1 MKKFKGMKL
10 TVMILAIVLL
20 AMVSFVGIYVKD
32 KNAMKNLLPEYL
44 LGRDLKG
51 HRRVELK
58 VDDSAETIKYDAEG
72 NQIGAEDTQ
81 KEVARTEEKRTN
93 PEENL
98 TEENFKQAKKI
109 VEKRLS
115 SMQVNDYLIRQDS
128 ANGNMVLELPETTNT
143 DRIVGQLYLQGKL
156 EIVDKDTSEVLMTN
170 EDVKSVKS
178 GYGTAANGTT
188 VVFVNIQFNKAGT
201 EKFKNITNTYVE
213 TKVEKEEAEEGQEQT
228 EETIKKEIAL
238 NIDGSTLLT
247 THFEEEVSNGLLQLS
262 LGSSSSD
269 TTAKEM
275 QEYLLQA
282 NSMEALLDNGELPIV
297 YQVEQNKYVFSA
309 VTENMIK
316 MVIVISIIVL
326 AIAMIYAILT
336 YQAKGIIGSISFIGY
351 IAVLLIALRYFNV
364 EITIGGMVAILFSIA
379 VSYAIL
385 IGILKEKEVMTVM
398 KKYSIMLIP
407 TLIIA
412 IVFTFM
418 NIAIGIT
425 LFWGIVISLL
435 YHISIT
441 NIMLKD

>member
-309 VTENMIK
+309 VTENIIK
-316 MVIVISIIVL
+316 AVIVISIIVL

-364 EITIGGMVAILFSIA
+364 EITIGGMVAILFSMA

-418 NIAIGIT
+418 NMAIGIT

>member
-1 MKKFKGMKL
+1 MKKLKGMKL
-10 TVMILAIVLL
+10 TVIILAIVLL

-32 KNAMKNLLPEYL
+32 KNTMKNLLPEYL

-58 VDDSAETIKYDAEG
+58 VDDTAETIKYDAEG
-72 NQIGAEDTQ
+72 NEIGAEDTQ
-81 KEVARTEEKRTN
+81 KEVAKTEEKRTN

-98 TEENFKQAKKI
+98 TEENFKVAKKI
-109 VEKRLS
+109 IEKRLS
-115 SMQVNDYLIRQDS
+115 SMQVSDYLIRQNS
-128 ANGNMVLELPETTNT
+128 SNGNMVLELPETTNT

-156 EIVDKDTSEVLMTN
+156 EVVDKDTNEVLMSN
-170 EDVKSVKS
+170 RDVQSVKS
-178 GYGTAANGTT
+178 GYGTASNGAT
-188 VVFVNIQFNKAGT
+188 VVFVNIQFNKEGT

-213 TKVEKEEAEEGQEQT
+213 TKVIKEETEEGQEPK
-228 EETIKKEIAL
+228 EETVKKEIAL

-247 THFEEEVSNGLLQLS
+247 THFQEEVSNGLLQLS
-262 LGSSSSD
+262 LGSASSD

-309 VTENMIK
+309 ITENVIK
-316 MVIVISIIVL
+316 MVIVISIVVL

-336 YQAKGIIGSISFIGY
+336 YQAKGILGSISLVGY
-351 IAVLLIALRYFNV
+351 IALLLIAIRYFNV
-364 EITIGGMVAILFSIA
+364 EITIGGIVAILFSIA
-379 VSYAIL
+379 VSYAIV
-385 IGILKEKEVMTVM
+385 IAMLKEKEVMTVM
-398 KKYSIMLIP
+398 KKYNIILIP

-418 NIAIGIT
+418 NIAIGIP
-425 LFWGIVISLL
+425 LFWGIIISLL